1 MSSILENLNDP
12 SDLAGLTTDQLRQ
25 LCHELREQIVSTVA
39 ATGGHLGA
47 SLGVVELTVALHR
60 VFRSPV
66 DKIIWDVGHQAY
78 GHKLLTGRRDSF
90 STLRQRGGVSGFPK
104 RSESPHDMF
113 GVGHAS
119 TSISAALGYAQARD
133 LKGENHAV
141 IAVIGD
147 GALTGG
153 MAFEGLNNAGQS
165 GSNLIVVLN
174 DNEMSIAPNVGALAK
189 YLTRIT
195 SGQLYTRFEGDMWK
209 ILGKL
214 PKGDQVQELAS
225 RVKEGL
231 KQIIV
236 PTILF
241 EELGFK
247 YFGPIDGHDLPLM
260 IRTLESVRRLKGP
273 VLIHTVTTKGK
284 GYAPAEKERAKYHGV
299 GKFDRDHGVTPSAP
313 PKVPAYTSVFSDAML
328 AEAARDDRI
337 VAITAAMPEGTGLS
351 AFRDRHPRRFFDV
364 GIAEQHAVTFAAGLA
379 CEGLRPVVA
388 VYSTFLQRAYDQIVH
403 DVALQNLPVVFA
415 VDRGG
420 LVGEDGPTHHG
431 TFDMSFLRIVPN
443 MLLMAPKDENELRR
457 MLATALAHD
466 SGPSAFRYPRGAGVG
481 VPMDE
486 VALPLEIGRAEILRE
501 GDDVALLAYG
511 ATVTPAL
518 LAAETLASEGIGASV
533 VNMRFLKPL
542 DEDVLTWASS
552 HHRLILTVE
561 ENSVIG
567 GLGSAVLEWAASCK
581 DRPAAPI
588 TPLGIPDRFIEHAS
602 RASLL
607 TELGLADAGIA
618 DRVRELMTPRA
629 MRASS

>member
-1 MSSILENLNDP
+1 MNAILENLNDP
-12 SDLAGLTTDQLRQ
+12 SELHHMSPAQLQR
-25 LCHELREQIVSTVA
+25 LCDELREEIVSTVA

-60 VFRSPV
+60 VFRSPR

-78 GHKLLTGRRDSF
+78 GHKLLTGRRATF

-119 TSISAALGYAQARD
+119 TSISAAVGYAQARD
-133 LKGENHAV
+133 IKGEDHSV

-165 GSNLIVVLN
+165 GSDLIVVLN

-195 SGQLYTRFEGDMWK
+195 SGQVYTRFESDMWK

-214 PKGDQVQELAS
+214 PKGDQVQEVAS

-231 KQIIV
+231 KQMVV

-260 IRTLESVRRLKGP
+260 IRTLESVRKLKGP
-273 VLIHTVTTKGK
+273 VMIHTVTTKGK

-299 GKFDRDHGVTPSAP
+299 GKFDRNSGVKPSAP

-328 AEAARDDRI
+328 AEAAKDDRI

-351 AFRDRHPRRFFDV
+351 AFRDKYPRRFFDV

-388 VYSTFLQRAYDQIVH
+388 IYSTFLQRAYDQVIH
-403 DVALQNLPVVFA
+403 DVALQKLPVVFA
-415 VDRGG
+415 IDRGG

-431 TFDMSFLRIVPN
+431 TFDMSYLRIVPD
-443 MLLMAPKDENELRR
+443 MMLMAPKDEDELRH
-457 MLATALAHD
+457 MLATALAHEA
-466 SGPSAFRYPRGAGVG
+466 GPSALRYPRGASVG
-481 VPMDE
+481 VSIDGE
-486 VALPLEIGRAEILRE
+486 AVPLEIGKAEVLRE
-501 GDDVALLAYG
+501 GSDVALLALG
-511 ATVTPAL
+511 STVAPAMAAAEL
-518 LAAETLASEGIGASV
+518 LAARGVDASV

-542 DEDVLTWASS
+542 DTELLAQVAVS
-552 HHRLILTVE
+552 HRRLVTIE

-567 GLGSAVLEWAASCK
+567 GLGAAVLEWSAAQ
-581 DRPAAPI
+581 DERPDVPI
-588 TPLGIPDRFIEHAS
+588 TPIGIPDHFIEHAS
-602 RASLL
+602 RDSLL
-607 TELGLADAGIA
+607 ADVGLAVDAIA
-618 DRVRELMTPRA
+618 DRVADLMSTRA
-629 MRASS
+629 MRAGS